1 MTSSASFKPRDQQA
15 RDIIASNLQDTL
27 FIEASAGTGKTTSLV
42 NRVVNMISTRT
53 ATLDKIAAITF
64 TEAAA
69 AELRERIREE
79 LEKAASD
86 CERSVYER
94 DLCQQ
99 GISDLDQS
107 AIQTL
112 HAFAALLLHER
123 PLEAGLP
130 PSFEV
135 SDEMKSGVRFNEEW
149 DKWLDGALEDPSLAQ
164 YISRAL
170 TLGLTLDK
178 LKDVARAF
186 HSNYDDLA
194 NTVFESEAPTP
205 QAAQSLID
213 ARAGLEHLCTLSQ
226 NGPGD
231 KLYDHVQSKL
241 GAIRRLEEGEP
252 GSNLSYRLLKRLLP
266 LKCGSGR
273 QGGWNT
279 DPVTNENGCKSL
291 KGLLKLL
298 DEKVNAEITRT
309 RRAALMP
316 ILEAL
321 RKYVIDYAEKRRTE
335 GRAEFQDLL
344 VWARDLLRD
353 NLEVR
358 DHFRK
363 RFSHLLI
370 DEVQDTDPLQAEIAM
385 FLAEAVPN
393 SRPPTPRPDSWL
405 DVTPEKGKLFV
416 VGDPK
421 QSIYRFRRADVE
433 QMNHLRERME
443 AAGGNALNLVQN
455 FRSHRPIVAWVN
467 HLFSQWMD
475 GDETQARYE
484 EMHHRWEAD
493 NTDPFHP
500 RVWALSDVETK
511 DNMSVVRNQEA
522 EDIADLLRQMV
533 AQKWKVLDK
542 EKSDKSENASH
553 RCVGYSDIC
562 ILMPTRTG
570 LASLERGLEARNIPY
585 RLENASLIF
594 ETQEVRDLL
603 NCLKA
608 IDDPSNQI
616 AVVGALRSTVFGCSD
631 IDLLLYHE
639 THGSFDYS
647 RAQDNTPS
655 GLIPDALAVLR
666 TYHDA
671 RMWESPGFLIDRF
684 IRDRGL
690 MESALDHPR
699 SREQWRRYRFMVE
712 QAWRFAEGG
721 GNSLRDFVEWIEDQI
736 NERVRVTESPIPDS
750 DEEAV
755 RIMTIHGSKGLEFP
769 VVVLTGINSSGRQQS
784 DTVIFD
790 RVRKQVEVG
799 LGSKVDRISTP
810 GYEELSEKEKKMS
823 GAEDVRLMYVASTRA
838 RDHLILSLR
847 RKETGSR
854 TISKT
859 FAAMISETM
868 QGSPLWEPV
877 HLVDMDESQGSIS
890 NATSQDP
897 PNSID
902 HSIEARDRWES
913 ARDNLI
919 KRMGR
924 PTYVSAT
931 SLGRHAHEQ
940 EDKPEQESDEPWRR
954 GRAGTSVGR
963 AVHAVLQS
971 IDLAT
976 GAEIEARSRVQA
988 AAEGVPDREKEV
1000 ADLVRVAV
1008 ESDVVH
1014 RAVASGRVWREVPV
1028 ATPTG
1033 DGILHGFIDLLFEED
1048 DGLVIVDYKT
1058 DAVPAAET
1066 PDAVLRYRLQGGA
1079 YAHALQE
1086 ITGKHVKEVVFLYLH
1101 PSRDQKLTDLYQAIK
1116 DAEAAAKAILSPI
1129 S

>member
-1 MTSSASFKPRDQQA
+1 MTSVSSFKPRDQAA
-15 RDIIASNLQDTL
+15 RDTIANNLQDTV

-42 NRVVNMISTRT
+42 NRVVNMISTGT

-64 TEAAA
+64 TEAAV

-79 LEKAASD
+79 LEKAAAD
-86 CERSVYER
+86 CEHSTDER
-94 DLCQQ
+94 DRCQQ

-135 SDEMKSGVRFNEEW
+135 SEEMKSGVRFNEEW
-149 DKWLDGALEDPSLAQ
+149 DKWLDKALEDPSLADHL
-164 YISRAL
+164 SRAL
-170 TLGLTLDK
+170 TLGLTLDR
-178 LKDVARAF
+178 LKDIAQAF
-186 HSNYDDLA
+186 HNNYDDLA
-194 NTVFESEAPTP
+194 NTVFESVSPTP

-213 ARAGLEHLCTLSQ
+213 ARVGLEHLCTLSKI
-226 NGPGD
+226 GPGD
-231 KLYDHVQSKL
+231 KLYDHVQGKL
-241 GAIRRLEEGEP
+241 GAIRRLKDGKP
-252 GSNLSYRLLKRLLP
+252 GSNLSYRLLKRLQP

-273 QGGWNT
+273 QSDWNT
-279 DPVTNENGCKSL
+279 DPVVGENGCKSL
-291 KGLLKLL
+291 KELLKLL

-309 RRAALMP
+309 RRAVLMP

-344 VWARDLLRD
+344 VWARNLLRD

-358 DHFRK
+358 DHFQK

-393 SRPPTPRPDSWL
+393 SQPPAPRPDSWL

-433 QMNHLRERME
+433 QMNQLRERME
-443 AAGGNALNLVQN
+443 AAGGNALSLVQN

-484 EMHHRWEAD
+484 EMHHRWDAD

-500 RVWALSDVETK
+500 RVWALSDVESK
-511 DNMSVVRNQEA
+511 DSMSVVRNQEA
-522 EDIADLLRQMV
+522 EDIADLLHQMV

-542 EKSDKSENASH
+542 EKSDKSGNASH

-570 LASLERGLEARNIPY
+570 LANLERGLEARNIPY

-603 NCLKA
+603 NCLQA

-639 THGSFDYS
+639 AHGSFDYS
-647 RAQDNTPS
+647 RIKEDSPS

-666 TYHDA
+666 TYHNS
-671 RMWESPGFLIDRF
+671 RMWESPGSLIDRF

-690 MESALDHPR
+690 MESALAHSR

-721 GNSLRDFVEWIEDQI
+721 GNSLRAFVEWIEDQI
-736 NERVRVTESPIPDS
+736 NERVRVSESPIPDS

-755 RIMTIHGSKGLEFP
+755 RVMTIHGAKGLEFP
-769 VVVLTGINSSGRQQS
+769 VVVLTGLNSSGRRQS

-799 LGSKVDRISTP
+799 LGSKNNRISTP
-810 GYEELSEKEKKMS
+810 GYEELVEKEKRMS
-823 GAEDVRLMYVASTRA
+823 EAEDVRLMYVAATRA

-847 RKETGSR
+847 RKETGSSS
-854 TISKT
+854 TSKT
-859 FAAMISETM
+859 LAATISETM
-868 QGSPLWEPV
+868 QGSGLWEPV
-877 HLVDMDESQGSIS
+877 NLVDVDESHGSIS
-890 NATSQDP
+890 DSISQDP

-902 HSIEARDRWES
+902 HSIEARDRWVIE
-913 ARDNLI
+913 RDNLI

-931 SLGRHAHEQ
+931 SLGRHVQEQ

-971 IDLAT
+971 LDLAT
-976 GAEIEARSRVQA
+976 GADIEARSRVQA

-1000 ADLVRVAV
+1000 AGLVCVAV
-1008 ESDVVH
+1008 ESDIVH

-1028 ATPTG
+1028 AAPTG

-1058 DAVPAAET
+1058 DAVSAEET
-1066 PDAVLRYRLQGGA
+1066 PEAVLRYRLQGGA
-1079 YAHALQE
+1079 YAHALQK

-1101 PSRDQKLTDLYQAIK
+1101 PRREQKLADLSQAIQ
-1116 DAEAAAKAILSPI
+1116 DAEAAAKSILAPVS
-1129 S
+1129 

>member
-1 MTSSASFKPRDQQA
+1 M
-15 RDIIASNLQDTL
+15 
-27 FIEASAGTGKTTSLV
+27 
-42 NRVVNMISTRT
+42 
-53 ATLDKIAAITF
+53 
-64 TEAAA
+64 
-69 AELRERIREE
+69 
-79 LEKAASD
+79 
-86 CERSVYER
+86 
-94 DLCQQ
+94 
-99 GISDLDQS
+99 
-107 AIQTL
+107 
-112 HAFAALLLHER
+112 
-123 PLEAGLP
+123 
-130 PSFEV
+130 
-135 SDEMKSGVRFNEEW
+135 
-149 DKWLDGALEDPSLAQ
+149 ED
-164 YISRAL
+164 
-170 TLGLTLDK
+170 
-178 LKDVARAF
+178 
-186 HSNYDDLA
+186 
-194 NTVFESEAPTP
+194 
-205 QAAQSLID
+205 
-213 ARAGLEHLCTLSQ
+213 
-226 NGPGD
+226 
-231 KLYDHVQSKL
+231 
-241 GAIRRLEEGEP
+241 GEP
-252 GSNLSYRLLKRLLP
+252 GSNLSYRLLKRLIP

-273 QGGWNT
+273 QGDWNT
-279 DPVTNENGCKSL
+279 DPVTGENGCKSL
-291 KGLLKLL
+291 KELLKLL

-353 NLEVR
+353 NMEVR

-385 FLAEAVPN
+385 FLAEAVPHGP
-393 SRPPTPRPDSWL
+393 SPTPRPDSWL
-405 DVTPEKGKLFV
+405 DVTPENGKLFV

-433 QMNHLRERME
+433 QMNQLRERME
-443 AAGGNALNLVQN
+443 AAGGSALSLVQN

-467 HLFSQWMD
+467 HLFSQLMD

-522 EDIADLLRQMV
+522 EDIADLLSQMV

-542 EKSDKSENASH
+542 EKSDKSENASY

-570 LASLERGLEARNIPY
+570 LANLERGLEAGNIPY

-608 IDDPSNQI
+608 IDDPANQI

-647 RAQDNTPS
+647 RAPENTPS

-666 TYHDA
+666 TYHNS
-671 RMWESPGFLIDRF
+671 RMWESPGSLIDRF

-690 MESALDHPR
+690 MESALDHLR

-721 GNSLRDFVEWIEDQI
+721 GNSLRAFVEWIEDQI

-755 RIMTIHGSKGLEFP
+755 RIMTIHGAKGLEFP
-769 VVVLTGINSSGRQQS
+769 VVVLTGINSSGRRQS

-790 RVRKQVEVG
+790 RIRKQVEVG
-799 LGSKVDRISTP
+799 LGSKEDRISTP

-823 GAEDVRLMYVASTRA
+823 DAEAVRLMYVAATRA

-854 TISKT
+854 SISNT

-868 QGSPLWEPV
+868 QGSDLWEPV

-890 NATSQDP
+890 DSISQDP
-897 PNSID
+897 PTSID
-902 HSIEARDRWES
+902 HSVEARDRWES
-913 ARDNLI
+913 ERDNLI

-931 SLGRHAHEQ
+931 SLGRHAQEQ

-971 IDLAT
+971 IDLVT
-976 GAEIEARSRVQA
+976 GADIEARSRVQA

-1058 DAVPAAET
+1058 DAVPAAKT
-1066 PDAVLRYRLQGGA
+1066 PEAVLRYRLQGGA

-1101 PSRDQKLTDLYQAIK
+1101 PRREQRLSDLHQAIQ
-1116 DAEAAAKAILSPI
+1116 DAEVAATAILAPVS
-1129 S
+1129 

>member
-1 MTSSASFKPRDQQA
+1 MTGLASFKPRDQEA
-15 RDIIASNLQDTL
+15 RDVIANNLQDTL

-79 LEKAASD
+79 LEKAAAD
-86 CERSVYER
+86 FERSPDER
-94 DLCQQ
+94 DRCQQ

-112 HAFAALLLHER
+112 HAFAALLLRER

-135 SDEMKSGVRFNEEW
+135 SDEMKSGVRFNGEW
-149 DKWLDGALEDPSLAQ
+149 DKWLDGALENPYLAQ
-164 YISRAL
+164 HISRAL

-178 LKDVARAF
+178 LKDIARAF
-186 HSNYDDLA
+186 HNNYDDIASTL
-194 NTVFESEAPTP
+194 FESEPPTP

-213 ARAGLEHLCTLSQ
+213 ARSSLEHLCTLSQ

-231 KLYDHVQSKL
+231 KLYDHVQGKL
-241 GAIRRLEEGEP
+241 GAIRRLEDGEP
-252 GSNLSYRLLKRLLP
+252 GSNLSYRLLKRLIP

-273 QGGWNT
+273 QGDWNT
-279 DPVTNENGCKSL
+279 DPVTGENGCKSL
-291 KGLLKLL
+291 KELLKLL

-353 NLEVR
+353 NMEVR

-385 FLAEAVPN
+385 FLAEAVPHGQL
-393 SRPPTPRPDSWL
+393 PTPRPDSWL
-405 DVTPEKGKLFV
+405 DVTPENGKLFV

-433 QMNHLRERME
+433 QMNQLRERME
-443 AAGGNALNLVQN
+443 AAGGNALSLVQN

-467 HLFSQWMD
+467 HLFSQLMG

-511 DNMSVVRNQEA
+511 DNMSVVRNQES
-522 EDIADLLRQMV
+522 EDIADLLSQMV

-542 EKSDKSENASH
+542 EKSDKSGTALH

-570 LASLERGLEARNIPY
+570 LANLERGLEAGNIPY

-639 THGSFDYS
+639 AHGSFDYS
-647 RAQDNTPS
+647 RAPENTPS
-655 GLIPDALAVLR
+655 GLIPDALAVLH
-666 TYHDA
+666 TYHNS
-671 RMWESPGFLIDRF
+671 RMWESPGSLIDRF

-690 MESALDHPR
+690 MESALDHLR
-699 SREQWRRYRFMVE
+699 RREQWRRYRFMVE

-721 GNSLRDFVEWIEDQI
+721 GNSLRAFVEWIEDQI

-755 RIMTIHGSKGLEFP
+755 RIMTIHGAKGLEFP
-769 VVVLTGINSSGRQQS
+769 VVVLTGINSSGRRQS

-790 RVRKQVEVG
+790 RIRKQVEVG
-799 LGSKVDRISTP
+799 LGSKEDRISTP

-823 GAEDVRLMYVASTRA
+823 DAEAVRLMYVAATRA

-854 TISKT
+854 STSNT
-859 FAAMISETM
+859 FAFTISETM
-868 QGSPLWEPV
+868 QGSDLWEPV
-877 HLVDMDESQGSIS
+877 HLVDMDECQGSIS
-890 NATSQDP
+890 DSTSQDP

-913 ARDNLI
+913 ERDNLI
-919 KRMGR
+919 KGMGR

-931 SLGRHAHEQ
+931 SLGRHAQEQ

-971 IDLAT
+971 IDLVS
-976 GAEIEARSRVQA
+976 GADIEARSRVQA
-988 AAEGVPDREKEV
+988 AAEGVPDHEKEV
-1000 ADLVRVAV
+1000 ANLVRVAV

-1014 RAVASGRVWREVPV
+1014 RAVASGRIWREVPV

-1066 PDAVLRYRLQGGA
+1066 PEAVLRYRLQGGA

-1101 PSRDQKLTDLYQAIK
+1101 PRREQRLSDLRQAIQ
-1116 DAEAAAKAILSPI
+1116 DAEAAAKAILAPVP
-1129 S
+1129 

>member
-1 MTSSASFKPRDQQA
+1 MSSSATFKPRDQAA
-15 RDIIASNLQDTL
+15 RDTIANNLQDTL

-42 NRVVNMISTRT
+42 NRVVNMVSTRT

-79 LEKAASD
+79 LENAAAD
-86 CERSVYER
+86 CERSTAER
-94 DLCQQ
+94 DRCQQ

-149 DKWLDGALEDPSLAQ
+149 DKWLDGALEDPSLADH
-164 YISRAL
+164 ISRAL

-178 LKDVARAF
+178 LKDTARAF
-186 HSNYDDLA
+186 HNNYDDLA
-194 NTVFESEAPTP
+194 NTVFASEPSTP
-205 QAAQSLID
+205 QAAKTLID
-213 ARAGLEHLCTLSQ
+213 ARAGIEHLCTLSQ
-226 NGPGD
+226 FGPGD

-241 GAIRRLEEGEP
+241 GTIRRLKDDIP

-273 QGGWNT
+273 KGDWNT
-279 DPVTNENGCKSL
+279 DPETDENGCKSL
-291 KGLLKLL
+291 KDLLKLL
-298 DEKVNAEITRT
+298 DEKVHAEITGT

-321 RKYVIDYAEKRRTE
+321 RKFVFDYAEKRRTE

-385 FLAEAVPN
+385 FLAEDASYGPY
-393 SRPPTPRPDSWL
+393 PTPRPDSWL

-443 AAGGNALNLVQN
+443 SAGGNALSLVQN

-467 HLFSQWMD
+467 HLFPQLMD

-493 NTDPFHP
+493 NTDPFHH

-511 DNMSVVRNQEA
+511 DNMGIVRNQEA
-522 EDIADLLRQMV
+522 EDIADLLSQMV
-533 AQKWKVLDK
+533 AQGWKVLDK
-542 EKSDKSENASH
+542 EKSDKSGNASH

-570 LASLERGLEARNIPY
+570 LANLERGLEAGNIPY

-639 THGSFDYS
+639 AHGSF
-647 RAQDNTPS
+647 R
-655 GLIPDALAVLR
+655 LL
-666 TYHDA
+666 
-671 RMWESPGFLIDRF
+671 
-684 IRDRGL
+684 
-690 MESALDHPR
+690 PR
-699 SREQWRRYRFMVE
+699 
-712 QAWRFAEGG
+712 
-721 GNSLRDFVEWIEDQI
+721 
-736 NERVRVTESPIPDS
+736 P
-750 DEEAV
+750 
-755 RIMTIHGSKGLEFP
+755 
-769 VVVLTGINSSGRQQS
+769 
-784 DTVIFD
+784 
-790 RVRKQVEVG
+790 
-799 LGSKVDRISTP
+799 
-810 GYEELSEKEKKMS
+810 
-823 GAEDVRLMYVASTRA
+823 
-838 RDHLILSLR
+838 
-847 RKETGSR
+847 
-854 TISKT
+854 
-859 FAAMISETM
+859 
-868 QGSPLWEPV
+868 
-877 HLVDMDESQGSIS
+877 
-890 NATSQDP
+890 
-897 PNSID
+897 
-902 HSIEARDRWES
+902 
-913 ARDNLI
+913 
-919 KRMGR
+919 
-924 PTYVSAT
+924 
-931 SLGRHAHEQ
+931 
-940 EDKPEQESDEPWRR
+940 
-954 GRAGTSVGR
+954 
-963 AVHAVLQS
+963 
-971 IDLAT
+971 
-976 GAEIEARSRVQA
+976 
-988 AAEGVPDREKEV
+988 
-1000 ADLVRVAV
+1000 
-1008 ESDVVH
+1008 
-1014 RAVASGRVWREVPV
+1014 
-1028 ATPTG
+1028 
-1033 DGILHGFIDLLFEED
+1033 
-1048 DGLVIVDYKT
+1048 
-1058 DAVPAAET
+1058 
-1066 PDAVLRYRLQGGA
+1066 
-1079 YAHALQE
+1079 
-1086 ITGKHVKEVVFLYLH
+1086 
-1101 PSRDQKLTDLYQAIK
+1101 
-1116 DAEAAAKAILSPI
+1116 
-1129 S
+1129 

>member
-1 MTSSASFKPRDQQA
+1 MTGLASFKPRDQQA
-15 RDIIASNLQDTL
+15 RDIIANNLQDTL

-79 LEKAASD
+79 LEKAAAD
-86 CERSVYER
+86 CERSADER
-94 DLCQQ
+94 DRCQQ

-164 YISRAL
+164 HISRAL

-178 LKDVARAF
+178 LKDIARAF
-186 HSNYDDLA
+186 HNNYDDLA
-194 NTVFESEAPTP
+194 NTVFESEPPTP

-273 QGGWNT
+273 RGDWNT
-279 DPVTNENGCKSL
+279 DPVTGENGCKSL
-291 KGLLKLL
+291 KELLKLL
-298 DEKVNAEITRT
+298 DEQVNAEITRT

-316 ILEAL
+316 ILKAL

-393 SRPPTPRPDSWL
+393 SRPSTPRPDSWL

-433 QMNHLRERME
+433 QMNHLRDLME
-443 AAGGNALNLVQN
+443 SAGGNALSLVQN

-467 HLFSQWMD
+467 HLFSQLMD

-500 RVWALSDVETK
+500 RVWSLSDVETK

-522 EDIADLLRQMV
+522 EDIADLLHQMV

-542 EKSDKSENASH
+542 EKSDKSGNASH

-570 LASLERGLEARNIPY
+570 LANLERGLESRNIPY

-639 THGSFDYS
+639 AHGSFDYS
-647 RAQDNTPS
+647 RAQEDSSS

-666 TYHDA
+666 TYHNA
-671 RMWESPGFLIDRF
+671 RMWESPGSIIDRF

-690 MESALDHPR
+690 MESALNHPR

-721 GNSLRDFVEWIEDQI
+721 GNSLRAFVEWIEDQI

-755 RIMTIHGSKGLEFP
+755 RIMTIHGAKGLEFP
-769 VVVLTGINSSGRQQS
+769 VVVLTGLNSSGRRQS

-790 RVRKQVEVG
+790 RIRKQVEVG
-799 LGSKVDRISTP
+799 LGSKDDRISTP

-823 GAEDVRLMYVASTRA
+823 DAEDVRLMYVAATRA
-838 RDHLILSLR
+838 RDHLILSIR

-854 TISKT
+854 STSKT
-859 FAAMISETM
+859 FAALISETM
-868 QGSPLWEPV
+868 QDSDLWEPV
-877 HLVDMDESQGSIS
+877 HLVDMDESQGSLS
-890 NATSQDP
+890 DSTSQDP
-897 PNSID
+897 PDSID

-913 ARDNLI
+913 ERDNLI

-931 SLGRHAHEQ
+931 SLGRHAQEQ

-976 GAEIEARSRVQA
+976 GADIEARSRVQA
-988 AAEGVPDREKEV
+988 AAEGVPDRAKEV

-1033 DGILHGFIDLLFEED
+1033 DGILHGFIDLLFEEH

-1058 DAVPAAET
+1058 DAVSAAET
-1066 PDAVLRYRLQGGA
+1066 PEAALRYRLQGGA
-1079 YAHALQE
+1079 YALALQE

-1101 PSRDQKLTDLYQAIK
+1101 PRREQKLADLRQAIQ
-1116 DAEAAAKAILSPI
+1116 DAEDAAKAILAPVP
-1129 S
+1129 